1 MDKDEQWIRLL
12 PLMKSVIKEMRN
24 EWYRQVDDS
33 LSNTQFHLLAKLDR
47 HGPMKATDLADALMI
62 TNSTLTALVDKMC
75 ERQLVTRERS
85 ACDRRVVDL
94 EITDKGRKLAE
105 GHKDVERSAFK
116 KYFDRLSP
124 EDLKHLEEI
133 FVKLHRKD

>member
-1 MDKDEQWIRLL
+1 MDKEEQWMRLL
-12 PLMKSVIKEMRN
+12 PLMKSVVKEMRN

-33 LSNTQFHLLAKLDR
+33 LSNTQFHLLVNLNR

-62 TNSTLTALVDKMC
+62 TNSTLSALADKMC
-75 ERQLVTRERS
+75 ERQLVARERS
-85 ACDRRVVDL
+85 ECDRRVVYL
-94 EITDKGRKLAE
+94 EITDIGRKLVD

-124 EDLKHLEEI
+124 EDLQHLEEI
-133 FVKLHRKD
+133 FVKLHQKD